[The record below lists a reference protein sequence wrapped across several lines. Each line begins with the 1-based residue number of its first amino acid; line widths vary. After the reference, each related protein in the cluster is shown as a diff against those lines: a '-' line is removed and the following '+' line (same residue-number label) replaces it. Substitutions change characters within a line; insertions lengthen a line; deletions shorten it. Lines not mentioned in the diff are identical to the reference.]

1 MVAMGV
7 LILVPLYAQS
17 LAQPPDYLAQG
28 MQALDANQPAAA
40 EPLFRKA
47 LEANPSDLQA
57 NFNLAL
63 VLGMENKDPE
73 AVAAWR
79 KTLELK
85 PGLYEA
91 DLNLGILLIRDHQPG
106 DALLLLKEAS
116 DAKPSE
122 FRPHFYY
129 GQALF
134 DAGQFSEAETQFRT
148 AITANPKSAPA
159 NLGLAR
165 SLLKQEKFAD
175 SEASFRAAAAIDPS
189 FHNALLELAAE
200 YDRTGHSAEA
210 ISILRDFP
218 SNPTASKRMAE
229 LLVASGNAKAAIPAL
244 EATVAQTPTTKNQMA
259 LIDAYRDAG
268 MHDKMLAQLKI
279 ASDSDPQN
287 FDLHMSYGRNLRDQR
302 QFRAAAAQFQ
312 AAANLRQDS
321 VEALNELAGVLILA
335 EEYDAGL
342 AALDRVHA
350 LGKEIPGDFYLRA
363 ITLDKLRRNKPAL
376 EAYKQFLAMAGGKF
390 PDDEF
395 RARQRVI
402 ILQRE
407 LGK

>member
-7 LILVPLYAQS
+7 LIFVPLFAQS
-17 LAQPPDYLAQG
+17 LAQPADYLAQG
-28 MQALDANQPAAA
+28 MKALDANQPAAA

-47 LEANPSDLQA
+47 LDADPSDLQA

-63 VLGMENKDPE
+63 VLGMENKDSE

-106 DALLLLKEAS
+106 DALPLLKEATG
-116 DAKPSE
+116 AKPSE

-134 DAGQFSEAETQFRT
+134 DAGQFTEAETQLRD
-148 AITANPKSAPA
+148 AIAANPKSAPA
-159 NLGLAR
+159 NLALAR
-165 SLLKQEKFAD
+165 TLVKQQKLAD
-175 SEASFRAAAAIDPS
+175 AESYFRAAAAIDPS

-200 YDRTGHSAEA
+200 YDRIGNSAEA
-210 ISILRDFP
+210 IAILREFP

-229 LLVASGNAKAAIPAL
+229 LLVSSGNAKAAIPAL
-244 EATVAQTPTTKNQMA
+244 ESTVAQTPTTKNQMA

-268 MHDKMLAQLKI
+268 MRDKMLAQLKI
-279 ASDSDPQN
+279 ASESDPQN

-312 AAANLRQDS
+312 AAANLKPDS
-321 VEALNELAGVLILA
+321 AEALNEMAGVLILA

-350 LGKEIPGDFYLRA
+350 LGKEIPGDYYLRA

-376 EAYKQFLAMAGGKF
+376 EAYRQFLAMAGGKY

-407 LGK
+407 LGQ